1 MKTMANVFSV
11 QTFKTMGRCLS
22 SLSLSS
28 DLRMQLAS
36 FAGVCQ
42 DSLVSLI
49 FLFIFLLV
57 CVIKNKRAES
67 FSLRVLPLLTGHNC
81 SVDVNECE
89 SSPCQ
94 NEGNCQDL
102 INSYQCECLD
112 GFTGGKVIE
121 F

>member
-1 MKTMANVFSV
+1 
-11 QTFKTMGRCLS
+11 
-22 SLSLSS
+22 
-28 DLRMQLAS
+28 MQLAS

-49 FLFIFLLV
+49 FSLV
-57 CVIKNKRAES
+57 YFNKNKRAET
-67 FSLRVLPLLTGHNC
+67 FSLRALPLLTGHNC

-94 NEGNCQDL
+94 NGGNCQDL

-112 GFTGGKVIE
+112 GFRGGKVIE